1 MERTAEPRWG
11 GEENGSQGP
20 WIVGTITT
28 ARGLSFLK
36 TTASPADLV
45 EVRLDALLEDA
56 VPVREVSACL
66 AERTRPALLTLRIP
80 DEGGRRQWAK
90 EEREGLLEELFPVI
104 DALDLEY
111 RSLSQLQEWWE
122 RARLERKWRIA
133 SVHWLEGSPGRDRIL
148 ECCSLLERAEP
159 DWAKIALRLRDPE
172 DLRALA
178 RILLDH
184 RSQAWALMG
193 LGPRAA
199 LSRIVL
205 SALGS
210 ELVYGYLDEPGAAGQ
225 PSADELVDALCRVG
239 LLAASDRRMMR
250 APRP

>member
-1 MERTAEPRWG
+1 MKRIAEPERG
-11 GEENGSQGP
+11 GGQKWAQGP

-36 TTASPADLV
+36 AAESPANLV
-45 EVRLDALLEDA
+45 ELRLDALLEDG
-56 VPVREVSACL
+56 VPLRELSVRL
-66 AERTRPALLTLRIP
+66 AERTRPALLTLRVP
-80 DEGGRRQWAK
+80 EEGGRRQWAQA
-90 EEREGLLEELFPVI
+90 EREKLLDELFPLV
-104 DALDLEY
+104 DALDVEY
-111 RSLSQLQEWWE
+111 RSLPQLQEWWE
-122 RARLERKWRIA
+122 RARSEGKWRIS
-133 SVHWLEGSPGRDRIL
+133 SVHWLEGSPGQDRIL
-148 ECCSLLERAEP
+148 EYCSFLEGVAP
-159 DWAKIALRLRDPE
+159 DWAKVALRVREPD
-172 DLRALA
+172 DLRSLA

-193 LGPRAA
+193 LGPWAA

-225 PSADELVDALCRVG
+225 PSADELADGLRRVG
-239 LLAASDRRMMR
+239 LATSSDRRMMR